1 MDKPATPDTADL
13 SADIDAEAHDLS
25 ALIAAAA
32 PSARRSRQAPV
43 RWGSRVVTIGGDAPV
58 RVQSMT
64 NTDTVDVIETAIQ
77 VKELAQAGSELVR
90 ITVNNAEAADAVPH
104 IREQLD
110 RMGVDVPLV
119 GDFHYNG
126 HRLLTEHPAMARA
139 LSKYRINPGNV
150 GKGDKKDRQFA
161 QMIEAAMQ
169 YDKVVRI
176 GVNWGSL
183 DQELLAQMMDENA
196 KRAAPW
202 DAKQVMYQALI
213 QSALSSASYARE
225 LGMNPDNIIIS
236 CKVSGVQDLISVYRA
251 LSRRCD
257 YALHL
262 GLTEAGMGTKGTV
275 ASATAL
281 AVLLQE
287 GIGDTIRVSL
297 TPQPG
302 ESRTQE
308 VVVALEILQSL
319 GLRAFNPSVTACP
332 GCGRTTST
340 TFQELAKQI
349 DDFLRA
355 QMPVWRE
362 KYPGVETMKVAVMG
376 CIVNGPGE
384 SKHADIGISL
394 PGNGEAPAAPVFID
408 GEKALT
414 LRGDNIAGEFHALV
428 ENYIEKR
435 FGASTTTA

>member
-1 MDKPATPDTADL
+1 MDPLNAP
-13 SADIDAEAHDLS
+13 IE
-25 ALIAAAA
+25 AAA
-32 PSARRSRQAPV
+32 PRPRRSRQARV
-43 RWGSRVVTIGGDAPV
+43 VWGSRVVTIGGDAPV

-77 VKELAQAGSELVR
+77 VKELALAGSEMVR
-90 ITVNNAEAADAVPH
+90 ITVNTPEAAKAVPH

-126 HRLLTEHPAMARA
+126 HTLLSQFPDCAVA

-150 GKGDKKDRQFA
+150 GKGRKRDAQFA
-161 QMIEAAMQ
+161 QMIEAAMRHGRP
-169 YDKVVRI
+169 VRI

-183 DQELLAQMMDENA
+183 DQELLAQMMDDNA
-196 KRAAPW
+196 VRAVPW
-202 DAKQVMYQALI
+202 DARQVMYQAVV
-213 QSALSSASYARE
+213 QSALQSARE
-225 LGMNPDNIIIS
+225 ARDLGMDPDQIIIS
-236 CKVSGVQDLISVYRA
+236 CKMSGVQDLVTVYRA
-251 LSRRCD
+251 LAARCD
-257 YALHL
+257 HALHL

-281 AVLLQE
+281 SLLLQE

-302 ESRTQE
+302 EARTQE
-308 VVVALEILQSL
+308 VVVALEILQAL

-349 DDFLRA
+349 DDHLRA
-355 QMPVWRE
+355 SMPGWRAR
-362 KYPGVETMKVAVMG
+362 YPGVETLRVAVMG

-394 PGNGEAPAAPVFID
+394 PGTGETPAAPVFID
-408 GEKALT
+408 GQKALT
-414 LRGDNIAGEFHALV
+414 LRGEGIAVEFQQIV
-428 ENYIEKR
+428 EDYIERR
-435 FGASTTTA
+435 FGAASTPA

>member
-1 MDKPATPDTADL
+1 MTMDQASTSL
-13 SADIDAEAHDLS
+13 SSGVNDASHAGD
-25 ALIAAAA
+25 LIAAAA
-32 PSARRSRQAPV
+32 PTRRLTRQAQV
-43 RWGSRVVTIGGDAPV
+43 RWGDHVVSIGGDAPV

-77 VKELAQAGSELVR
+77 IKELAVAGSELVR
-90 ITVNNAEAADAVPH
+90 ITVNTPEAADAVPH
-104 IREQLD
+104 IRDQLD
-110 RMGVDVPLV
+110 RMGINVPLV

-126 HRLLTEHPAMARA
+126 HRLLTEHPAMAQA

-161 QMIEAAMQ
+161 QMIEAAVQ

-196 KRAAPW
+196 RRAQPW
-202 DAKQVMYQALI
+202 DGKQVMYQALI

-251 LSRRCD
+251 LARRCD

-262 GLTEAGMGTKGTV
+262 GLTEAGMATKGTV
-275 ASATAL
+275 ASAAAL
-281 AVLLQE
+281 SVLLQE

-302 ESRTQE
+302 EARTQE
-308 VVVALEILQSL
+308 VVVALEILQAL

-355 QMPVWRE
+355 QMPVWRG
-362 KYPGVETMKVAVMG
+362 KYAGVENMKVAVMG

-408 GEKALT
+408 GQKALT

-435 FGASTTTA
+435 FGGR

>member
-1 MDKPATPDTADL
+1 MSFDRILDPA
-13 SADIDAEAHDLS
+13 
-25 ALIAAAA
+25 ALPIAAASPA
-32 PSARRSRQAPV
+32 ARRSRQARV
-43 RWGSRVVTIGGDAPV
+43 VWGPRVVTVGGDAPV

-64 NTDTVDVIETAIQ
+64 NTDTVDAIGTAIQ
-77 VKELAQAGSELVR
+77 VKELAQAGSEMVR
-90 ITVNNAEAADAVPH
+90 ITVNTPEAAAQVPY

-126 HRLLTEHPAMARA
+126 HRLLTEFPACAEA

-150 GKGDKKDRQFA
+150 GKGDKKDRQFG
-161 QMIEAAMQ
+161 QMIEAAMRWN
-169 YDKVVRI
+169 KVVRI

-183 DQELLAQMMDENA
+183 DQELLASLMDANSR
-196 KRAAPW
+196 RAQPW
-202 DAKQVMYQALI
+202 DAKAVMYEALV
-213 QSALSSASYARE
+213 SSAIDSARLAE
-225 LGMNPDNIIIS
+225 SMGMNGDQIILS
-236 CKVSGVQDLISVYRA
+236 CKVSGVQDLISVYRELA
-251 LSRRCD
+251 RRCD

-262 GLTEAGMGTKGTV
+262 GLTEAGMATKGTV

-281 AVLLQE
+281 SILLQE

-302 ESRTQE
+302 EARTQE
-308 VVVALEILQSL
+308 VVIAAEILQAL
-319 GLRAFNPSVTACP
+319 GLRVFVPSVTACP

-349 DDFLRA
+349 DDYLRM
-355 QMPVWRE
+355 QMPVWRNR
-362 KYPGVETMKVAVMG
+362 YPGVEALKVAVMG

-394 PGNGEAPAAPVFID
+394 PGTGEAPAAPVFID

-414 LRGDNIAGEFHALV
+414 LRGENIATEFHQIV

-435 FGASTTTA
+435 FGQATAAAGA

>member
-1 MDKPATPDTADL
+1 MTTPAAESDPFVTP
-13 SADIDAEAHDLS
+13 
-25 ALIAAAA
+25 AA
-32 PSARRSRQAPV
+32 PAARRSRQAVV
-43 RWGSRVVTIGGDAPV
+43 RWGSRVVTVGGDAPV
-58 RVQSMT
+58 RVQAMT
-64 NTDTVDVIETAIQ
+64 NTDTVDAIGTAIQ
-77 VKELAQAGSELVR
+77 VKELAIAGSEMVR
-90 ITVNNAEAADAVPH
+90 ITVNTPEAADAVPH
-104 IREQLD
+104 IRDQLD
-110 RMGVDVPLV
+110 RMGIDVPLI

-126 HRLLTEHPAMARA
+126 HRLLTEHPACAEA

-150 GKGDKKDRQFA
+150 GKGDKHDRQFA
-161 QMIEAAMQ
+161 QMVEVAARHR
-169 YDKVVRI
+169 KPVRI

-183 DQELLAQMMDENA
+183 DQELLTQLMDDNA
-196 KRAAPW
+196 RLAEPYEPRQIMYRA
-202 DAKQVMYQALI
+202 I
-213 QSALSSASYARE
+213 ITSALESARRAE
-225 LGMNPDNIIIS
+225 QIGLAAEQIILS
-236 CKVSGVQDLISVYRA
+236 CKMSGVQDLISVYRA
-251 LSRRCD
+251 LAARCD

-281 AVLLQE
+281 SILLQE

-302 ESRTQE
+302 EARTQE
-308 VVVALEILQSL
+308 VVIALEILQSL

-355 QMPVWRE
+355 QMPVWKAR
-362 KYPGVETMKVAVMG
+362 YPGVESMKVAVMG

-394 PGNGEAPAAPVFID
+394 PGTGEAPAAPVFID

-414 LRGDNIAGEFHALV
+414 LRGEGIAREFQGIV

-435 FGASTTTA
+435 YGAAALAGA

>member
-1 MDKPATPDTADL
+1 
-13 SADIDAEAHDLS
+13 
-25 ALIAAAA
+25 
-32 PSARRSRQAPV
+32 
-43 RWGSRVVTIGGDAPV
+43 
-58 RVQSMT
+58 MT

-77 VKELAQAGSELVR
+77 VKELAQAGSEMVR
-90 ITVNNAEAADAVPH
+90 ITVNTPEAAQAVPH

-126 HRLLTEHPAMARA
+126 HTLLSQYPECAAA

-150 GKGDKKDRQFA
+150 GKGRKRDVQFA
-161 QMIEAAMQ
+161 QMIEAAMRH
-169 YDKVVRI
+169 DKVVRI

-183 DQELLAQMMDENA
+183 DQELLASMMDDNA
-196 KRAAPW
+196 KRAQPW
-202 DAKQVMYQALI
+202 NAQQVMYQALVHSAL
-213 QSALSSASYARE
+213 QSAAEARS
-225 LGMNPDNIIIS
+225 LGMDPDQIIIS

-251 LSRRCD
+251 LAARCD
-257 YALHL
+257 HALHL

-275 ASATAL
+275 ASSTAL
-281 AVLLQE
+281 GVLLQE

-302 ESRTQE
+302 EARTQE
-308 VVVALEILQSL
+308 VAVALEILQSL
-319 GLRAFNPSVTACP
+319 GLRTFNPSVTACP

-349 DDFLRA
+349 DDHLRRM
-355 QMPVWRE
+355 MPVWKSR
-362 KYPGVETMKVAVMG
+362 YPGVETLRVAVMG

-394 PGNGEAPAAPVFID
+394 PGTGEAPAAPVFID
-408 GEKALT
+408 GEKAMT
-414 LRGDNIAGEFHALV
+414 LRGDGIAQEFHQIV
-428 ENYIEKR
+428 ESYIERR
-435 FGASTTTA
+435 FGAATSAH

>member
-1 MDKPATPDTADL
+1 MNAPDPVDIIEAASPAP
-13 SADIDAEAHDLS
+13 
-25 ALIAAAA
+25 
-32 PSARRSRQAPV
+32 RRSRQARV
-43 RWGSRVVTIGGDAPV
+43 AWGDHVVTIGGDAPV

-64 NTDTVDVIETAIQ
+64 NTDTVDVIGTAIQ

-90 ITVNNAEAADAVPH
+90 ITVNTPEAAEAVPH

-110 RMGVDVPLV
+110 RMGIAVPLV

-126 HRLLTEHPAMARA
+126 HRLLTDYPAMARA

-150 GKGDKKDRQFA
+150 GKGDKRDRQFA
-161 QMIEAAMQ
+161 MMVEAAARH
-169 YDKVVRI
+169 DKVVRI

-183 DQELLAQMMDENA
+183 DQDLLAQLMDDNGR
-196 KRAAPW
+196 RAQPL
-202 DAKQVMYQALI
+202 DAKQVMYQALV
-213 QSALSSASYARE
+213 QSALTSADHARE
-225 LGMNPDNIIIS
+225 LGLNPDNIIIS

-251 LSRRCD
+251 LARRCD

-275 ASATAL
+275 ASAAAL

-302 ESRTQE
+302 EARTQE
-308 VVVALEILQSL
+308 VVVALEILQAL
-319 GLRAFNPSVTACP
+319 GLRQFNPSVTACP

-355 QMPVWRE
+355 QMPVWKA

-394 PGNGEAPAAPVFID
+394 PGTGEAPAAPVFID
-408 GEKALT
+408 GEKAMT
-414 LRGDNIAGEFHALV
+414 LRGEGIAAEFHRIV
-428 ENYIEKR
+428 EGYIERR
-435 FGASTTTA
+435 FGAGATAR

>member
-1 MDKPATPDTADL
+1 MNAVDPLDIIEVASPAP
-13 SADIDAEAHDLS
+13 
-25 ALIAAAA
+25 
-32 PSARRSRQAPV
+32 RRSLQARV
-43 RWGSRVVTIGGDAPV
+43 SWGDHVVTVGGDAPV

-64 NTDTVDVIETAIQ
+64 NTDTVDVIGTAIQ
-77 VKELAQAGSELVR
+77 VKELALAGSEMVR
-90 ITVNNAEAADAVPH
+90 ITVNTPEAAEAVPH
-104 IREQLD
+104 IRDQLD
-110 RMGVDVPLV
+110 RMGINVPLV
-119 GDFHYNG
+119 GDFHFNG
-126 HRLLTEHPAMARA
+126 HRLLPDFPAMARA

-150 GKGDKKDRQFA
+150 GKGDKRDRQFA
-161 QMIEAAMQ
+161 QMIEAAVQ
-169 YDKVVRI
+169 HDKVVRI

-183 DQELLAQMMDENA
+183 DQELLGQLMDDNGRRAQ
-196 KRAAPW
+196 PL
-202 DAKQVMYQALI
+202 DAKQVMYQALV
-213 QSALSSASYARE
+213 QSALRSADHAKE
-225 LGMNPDNIIIS
+225 LGMRPEQIIIS

-251 LSRRCD
+251 LARRCN

-302 ESRTQE
+302 EARTQE

-340 TFQELAKQI
+340 TFQELTQQI

-355 QMPVWRE
+355 QMPVWKVR
-362 KYPGVETMKVAVMG
+362 YPGVENLKVAVMG

-394 PGNGEAPAAPVFID
+394 PGTGEAPAAPVYID
-408 GEKALT
+408 GEKVVT
-414 LRGDNIAGEFHALV
+414 LRGEGIAQEFHQIV
-428 ENYIEKR
+428 ESYIER
-435 FGASTTTA
+435 RYGAAAVLP

>member
-1 MDKPATPDTADL
+1 MSDAFEPVFIEPASPG
-13 SADIDAEAHDLS
+13 
-25 ALIAAAA
+25 
-32 PSARRSRQAPV
+32 PRRSRQARV
-43 RWGSRVVTIGGDAPV
+43 RWGSRTVTVGGDAPV

-77 VKELAQAGSELVR
+77 VKELAQAGSEMVR
-90 ITVNNAEAADAVPH
+90 ITVNTPEAAQAVPR

-110 RMGVDVPLV
+110 RMGIDVPLV

-126 HRLLTEHPAMARA
+126 HTLLTQYPECAAS

-150 GKGDKKDRQFA
+150 GKGRKRDMQFA
-161 QMIEAAMQ
+161 QMIEAAMRH
-169 YDKVVRI
+169 DKVVRI

-183 DQELLAQMMDENA
+183 DQELLASMMDDNA
-196 KRAAPW
+196 QSAQPW
-202 DAKQVMYQALI
+202 NTQQVMYQALVHSAL
-213 QSALSSASYARE
+213 QSAAEARS
-225 LGMNPDNIIIS
+225 LGMNPDQIIIS

-251 LSRRCD
+251 LAARCD
-257 YALHL
+257 HALHL
-262 GLTEAGMGTKGTV
+262 GLTEAGMATKGTV
-275 ASATAL
+275 ASSTAL

-302 ESRTQE
+302 EARTQE
-308 VVVALEILQSL
+308 VMVALEILQSL
-319 GLRAFNPSVTACP
+319 GLRTFNPSVTACP

-349 DDFLRA
+349 DDHLRRM
-355 QMPVWRE
+355 MPVWKSR
-362 KYPGVETMKVAVMG
+362 YPGVETLRVAVMG

-394 PGNGEAPAAPVFID
+394 PGTGEAPAAPVFID
-408 GEKALT
+408 GEKAMT
-414 LRGDNIAGEFHALV
+414 LRGEGIAQEFHHIV
-428 ENYIEKR
+428 ESYIERR
-435 FGASTTTA
+435 FGAATAAH

>member
-1 MDKPATPDTADL
+1 MSDFNNDLEEAIAPAVV
-13 SADIDAEAHDLS
+13 
-25 ALIAAAA
+25 A
-32 PSARRSRQAPV
+32 PRRSRQAQV
-43 RWGSRVVTIGGDAPV
+43 RWGERLVTVGGNAPV

-64 NTDTVDVIETAIQ
+64 NTDTVDVIGTAIQ
-77 VKELAQAGSELVR
+77 VKELAIAGSEMVR
-90 ITVNNAEAADAVPH
+90 ITVNTPEAADAVPH

-110 RMGVDVPLV
+110 RMGIDVPLV

-161 QMIEAAMQ
+161 MMVEAAMQ

-183 DQELLAQMMDENA
+183 DQELLAQMMDDNA
-196 KRAAPW
+196 RRAQPW
-202 DAKQVMYQALI
+202 DAKQVMYQALV
-213 QSALSSASYARE
+213 QSALSSAAYARE

-251 LSRRCD
+251 LARRCD

-281 AVLLQE
+281 SILMQE

-302 ESRTQE
+302 EARTQE

-319 GLRAFNPSVTACP
+319 GLRHFNPSVTACP

-349 DDFLRA
+349 DDFLRE
-355 QMPVWRE
+355 QMPLWRSR
-362 KYPGVETMKVAVMG
+362 YPGVENMKVAVMG

-394 PGNGEAPAAPVFID
+394 PGTGEAPAAPVFID

-414 LRGDNIAGEFHALV
+414 LRGAGIATEFQTLV
-428 ENYIEKR
+428 EDYIEKR
-435 FGASTTTA
+435 FGAKSGVAA